1 MSFLRIVTPDD
12 IKNAQSDLKTAADGT
27 NASVVACTGL
37 DQATR
42 ATWNSF
48 YQQVLAFCQEV
59 PVWYFPTGTNE
70 VVMSSNM
77 LEHAQQLRANVYSY
91 QQMISKSCKLSLPV
105 FDPTKPPDTSLDS
118 ITTAI
123 RYGAI
128 IAGFLGTA
136 YIVGKAAEFIPK
148 PARRT

>member
-1 MSFLRIVTPDD
+1 MSFVRIVTPTD
-12 IKNAQSDLKTAADGT
+12 ISNEQDVLRRDAVATNVSVGSCTA
-27 NASVVACTGL
+27 L

-42 ATWNSF
+42 TNWDAF
-48 YQQVLAFCQEV
+48 YQGVLAFCQEV
-59 PVWYFPTGTNE
+59 PVWYFPTGDHE

-77 LEHAQQLRANVYSY
+77 LEYAQQLRANLYSY
-91 QQMISKSCKLSLPV
+91 QQMISKACKLNLPV
-105 FDPTKPPDTSLDS
+105 FDPAKPPVTGLDS
-118 ITTAI
+118 IQTAL

-148 PARRT
+148 PSRA